1 MLNRNVIIG
10 LVGAGLLA
18 IGAVFA
24 WVALQQQDRD
34 DRAVAAKPPAAV
46 PAPAQSRQT
55 ETGDIVQPTFDVV
68 RVNPAGDAVLAGRAA
83 PNAKVRI
90 LDGERE
96 IGSVTADARGEW
108 VFVPTDPLPPGSR
121 ELSLSAR
128 VGDQDIRSDQ
138 VVVLAVPERGKDL
151 AGAATGDA
159 AQPLVVT
166 TSRSGQGVSR
176 VLQGPGRGGNGAAL
190 SLDVVGVDASGALS
204 MSGRAPPNTAVQLYM
219 DNKLLGRAVAGADG
233 RWQLTPAERAPLG
246 SATLRLDQLGENG
259 QVVTRMEL
267 PFTRGEE
274 VADADGAH
282 ASQVTVKSGD
292 SLWRIARRIHGR
304 GMAYLTIYQANKDQI
319 RDPDLIYPGQVFHV
333 TRIN

>member
-24 WVALQQQDRD
+24 WMALQQQDRD
-34 DRAVAAKPPAAV
+34 DRGVAAKPPAAS
-46 PAPAQSRQT
+46 APAQPQ
-55 ETGDIVQPTFDVV
+55 ETATAEPVRPTFDVV

-83 PNAKVRI
+83 PNAKVHI

-128 VGDQDIRSDQ
+128 VGDQDVRSDQ
-138 VVVLAVPERGKDL
+138 VVVIAVPERGTATAD
-151 AGAATGDA
+151 AG
-159 AQPLVVT
+159 QPLVVA

-176 VLQGPGRGGNGAAL
+176 VLQGPGANGNGAL
-190 SLDVVGVDASGALS
+190 SLDVVGVDAGGALS
-204 MSGRAPPNTAVQLYM
+204 MSGRAPPNATVQVYM

-233 RWQLTPAERAPLG
+233 RWQLSPTEHAPLG

-259 QVVTRMEL
+259 QVVMRMEL
-267 PFTRGEE
+267 PFTRNEE
-274 VADADGAH
+274 VADADGTH
-282 ASQVTVKSGD
+282 ANLVTVKSGD

-304 GMAYLTIYQANKDQI
+304 GMAYLMIYQANKEQI

-333 TRIN
+333 TRLN